1 MPKRKF
7 YSVFIA
13 MLASCFSVPTPQ
25 KTKKPHKCGF
35 SENHLSRLKSK
46 KVQLYRHG
54 KGLERF
60 FVV

>member
-1 MPKRKF
+1 MAGRKF

-13 MLASCFSVPTPQ
+13 MLASCFLFFAPQ

-35 SENHLSRLKSK
+35 SEDNFFRLKSK
-46 KVQLYRHG
+46 KVRPFHYG